1 MATEQSNPSQCGGKE
16 MLGVM
21 LKQVCTAAS
30 GMALAILLGGVAT
43 TAQQKTAAGQP
54 GIDMQG
60 GVKVPA
66 RDGVK
71 LKATGFTLHR
81 LKEPVPVIFQF
92 FRDHGVSYTER
103 DG

>member
-43 TAQQKTAAGQP
+43 TAQQKTAAGEP
-54 GIDMQG
+54 GIDMQW

-71 LKATGFTLHR
+71 LNATVFTQQDRKSTR
-81 LKEPVPVIFQF
+81 LNSSHDQI
-92 FRDHGVSYTER
+92 SYAVF
-103 DG
+103 

>member
-43 TAQQKTAAGQP
+43 TAQQKTAAGEPRLDMQP
-54 GIDMQG
+54 GL
-60 GVKVPA
+60 KAPA
-66 RDGVK
+66 RDRVK
-71 LKATGFTLHR
+71 PNATVFTHHGQHDPPPLTF
-81 LKEPVPVIFQF
+81 PFTPYT
-92 FRDHGVSYTER
+92 RDSHPY
-103 DG
+103 